1 MVKDT
6 EMKDTFWNTLS
17 EICENEDLRKEMSDN
32 LRYFAK
38 PNAAKEIVDEIF
50 EAMSI

>member
-6 EMKDTFWNTLS
+6 EMKDKFWGTLS
-17 EICENEDLRKEMSDN
+17 EICENEDIRKEMSEN

-50 EAMSI
+50 KVIQ